1 MESNQSNSAF
11 AAIARLF
18 WMFLGPGILFLLAY
32 NIAEKNEGWVAPL
45 SIAFLVILVLVIAAR
60 QVDPF
65 DSYGEPRVPGVVW
78 RFTIGAIVVGLLLW
92 VVVHML

>member
-11 AAIARLF
+11 AAVARIF

-32 NIAEKNEGWVAPL
+32 NIAQKNEGWVTPF

-65 DSYGEPRVPGVVW
+65 DSYGEPRLPGVVW
-78 RFTIGAIVVGLLLW
+78 GFTFGAIVVGLLLW
-92 VVVHML
+92 GIVHMI